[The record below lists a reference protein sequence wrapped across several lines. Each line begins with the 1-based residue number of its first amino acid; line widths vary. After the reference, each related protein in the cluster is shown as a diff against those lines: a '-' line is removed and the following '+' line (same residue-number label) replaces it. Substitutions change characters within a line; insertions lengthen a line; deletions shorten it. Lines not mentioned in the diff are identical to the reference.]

1 MKQNLF
7 DREEMAKAWE
17 GFVPGNWSEEIDVR
31 DFIQKNYTPYLGDQS
46 FLEGPTD
53 DTKSLWNKVDEMI
66 QEEVRSKTIKV
77 DLERFSGIDNFAPGY
92 IDKDRELIVGLQTDE
107 PLKRIMN
114 PYGGFRMV
122 KNALE
127 AYGLEMDPD
136 LEQKFN
142 EYRKTHNQGV
152 FDAYTKEMRT
162 VRSVGLLTGLPDAYG
177 RGRII
182 GDYRRVPLY
191 GVDYLKEM
199 RIRDKENL
207 TGPATDEVIRLREEF
222 TDQIRALDAMKS
234 MAAKYGCDIGRPAR
248 NAQEAVQWLYLAY
261 LAAVKENN
269 GAAMSFGR
277 NTAFIDIYIERDL
290 QKGLIDE
297 KTAQALVDQLVI
309 KLRLVRHL
317 RTPEY
322 DQLFAGDPTW
332 VTEAIGGIGLDGRP
346 LVTKT
351 AYRFLHTLTNLGTS
365 PEPNMTVLWSKDL
378 PREFKEYCAY
388 MSIKT
393 ASIQYENDD
402 LMRPIY
408 GDDYAIACC
417 VSAMRVGKDM
427 QFFGA
432 RANLAKALLYA
443 INGGVDEIKRDKVT
457 GGPITVISGIEKNTE
472 EVLSYDT
479 VVESFKKVM
488 DKLAEIYVNTMNTI
502 HYMHD
507 KYAYE
512 ASQLALHDPD
522 VHRFIAFGVAG
533 LSIVAD
539 SLSAIKYA
547 KVKPIRNEE
556 GIAIDF
562 EIEGDF
568 PRYGNDDDRV
578 DSIAVEVN
586 KYFIEALRRHPA
598 YRNAE
603 HTLSLL
609 TITSNVIYGKKTGTT
624 PDGRKKGEP
633 FAPGANPSNGADK
646 LGALASLNSVAKLP
660 YKGVNQ
666 DGISNTFSIVPS
678 ALGKNLDERV
688 VNLTNIMEG
697 YFNQNAFHIN
707 VNVLDKD
714 LLIDAMENPE
724 KYPNLTIR
732 VSGYA
737 VRFNQ
742 LDREHQLDVINRTFH
757 EFV

>member
-1 MKQNLF
+1 
-7 DREEMAKAWE
+7 
-17 GFVPGNWSEEIDVR
+17 
-31 DFIQKNYTPYLGDQS
+31 
-46 FLEGPTD
+46 
-53 DTKSLWNKVDEMI
+53 
-66 QEEVRSKTIKV
+66 
-77 DLERFSGIDNFAPGY
+77 
-92 IDKDRELIVGLQTDE
+92 
-107 PLKRIMN
+107 
-114 PYGGFRMV
+114 
-122 KNALE
+122 
-127 AYGLEMDPD
+127 
-136 LEQKFN
+136 
-142 EYRKTHNQGV
+142 
-152 FDAYTKEMRT
+152 
-162 VRSVGLLTGLPDAYG
+162 
-177 RGRII
+177 
-182 GDYRRVPLY
+182 
-191 GVDYLKEM
+191 
-199 RIRDKENL
+199 L

>member
-1 MKQNLF
+1 M
-7 DREEMAKAWE
+7 
-17 GFVPGNWSEEIDVR
+17 
-31 DFIQKNYTPYLGDQS
+31 
-46 FLEGPTD
+46 
-53 DTKSLWNKVDEMI
+53 
-66 QEEVRSKTIKV
+66 
-77 DLERFSGIDNFAPGY
+77 
-92 IDKDRELIVGLQTDE
+92 
-107 PLKRIMN
+107 
-114 PYGGFRMV
+114 
-122 KNALE
+122 E
-127 AYGLEMDPD
+127 AR
-136 LEQKFN
+136 FN
-142 EYRKTHNQGV
+142 EYRKTHNQGT
-152 FDAYTKEMRT
+152 FDAYTPEMRT

-182 GDYRRVPLY
+182 GDYRRVALY
-191 GVDYLKEM
+191 GIDYLKEM
-199 RIRDKENL
+199 RMKDKINHVGLANEEN
-207 TGPATDEVIRLREEF
+207 IRLREEF
-222 TDQIRALDAMKS
+222 SEQIRALDEIKS
-234 MAAKYGCDIGRPAR
+234 MAAKYGFDIGRPAKT
-248 NAQEAVQWLYLAY
+248 AQEAVQWLYFAY

-277 NTAFIDIYIERDL
+277 NTAFLDIYIQRDL
-290 QKGLIDE
+290 KRGLIDE
-297 KTAQALVDQLVI
+297 KTAQELIDQLVI

-322 DQLFAGDPTW
+322 DELFAGDPTW
-332 VTEAIGGIGLDGRP
+332 VTESIGGIGEDGRP

-351 AYRFLHTLTNLGTS
+351 AYRFLHTLINLGTS
-365 PEPNMTVLWSKDL
+365 PEPNMTVLWSEQL
-378 PREFKEYCAY
+378 PSEFKEYCAY

-402 LMRPIY
+402 LMRPLY

-417 VSAMRVGKDM
+417 VSAMRVGKEM
-427 QFFGA
+427 QYFGA

-443 INGGVDEIKRDKVT
+443 INGGIDEIYRDKVT
-457 GGPITVISGIEKNTE
+457 GDYVQVIPGIELNTQ
-472 EVLSYDT
+472 EVLDYDT
-479 VVESFKKVM
+479 VLESFKKVM

-512 ASQLALHDPD
+512 AGQMALHDPY
-522 VHRFIAFGVAG
+522 VHRWIAFGIAG

-547 KVKPIRNEE
+547 KVKPIRNDA
-556 GIAIDF
+556 GIAVDF
-562 EIEGDF
+562 EIEGEF
-568 PRYGNDDDRV
+568 PRYGNDDDRADELAIKV
-578 DSIAVEVN
+578 SE
-586 KYFIEALRRHPA
+586 YFIEALRRTPA

-609 TITSNVIYGKKTGTT
+609 TITSNVTYGKTTGST

-633 FAPGANPSNGADK
+633 FAPGANPMNGADQS
-646 LGALASLNSVAKLP
+646 GALASLNSVAKLP

-666 DGISNTFSIVPS
+666 DGISNTFSIVPM
-678 ALGKNLDERV
+678 ALGKNLEERV
-688 VNLTNIMEG
+688 TNLTNILEG
-697 YFNQNAFHIN
+697 YFKRGAFHLN
-707 VNVLDKD
+707 VNVMDKD
-714 LLIDAMENPE
+714 LLIDAMENPD

-737 VRFNQ
+737 VRFNR

>member
-1 MKQNLF
+1 
-7 DREEMAKAWE
+7 
-17 GFVPGNWSEEIDVR
+17 
-31 DFIQKNYTPYLGDQS
+31 
-46 FLEGPTD
+46 
-53 DTKSLWNKVDEMI
+53 
-66 QEEVRSKTIKV
+66 
-77 DLERFSGIDNFAPGY
+77 
-92 IDKDRELIVGLQTDE
+92 
-107 PLKRIMN
+107 
-114 PYGGFRMV
+114 
-122 KNALE
+122 
-127 AYGLEMDPD
+127 
-136 LEQKFN
+136 
-142 EYRKTHNQGV
+142 
-152 FDAYTKEMRT
+152 
-162 VRSVGLLTGLPDAYG
+162 
-177 RGRII
+177 
-182 GDYRRVPLY
+182 
-191 GVDYLKEM
+191 
-199 RIRDKENL
+199 
-207 TGPATDEVIRLREEF
+207 
-222 TDQIRALDAMKS
+222 MKS

-568 PRYGNDDDRV
+568 Q
-578 DSIAVEVN
+578 I
-586 KYFIEALRRHPA
+586 
-598 YRNAE
+598 
-603 HTLSLL
+603 
-609 TITSNVIYGKKTGTT
+609 
-624 PDGRKKGEP
+624 RK
-633 FAPGANPSNGADK
+633 
-646 LGALASLNSVAKLP
+646 
-660 YKGVNQ
+660 
-666 DGISNTFSIVPS
+666 
-678 ALGKNLDERV
+678 R
-688 VNLTNIMEG
+688 
-697 YFNQNAFHIN
+697 
-707 VNVLDKD
+707 
-714 LLIDAMENPE
+714 
-724 KYPNLTIR
+724 
-732 VSGYA
+732 
-737 VRFNQ
+737 
-742 LDREHQLDVINRTFH
+742 
-757 EFV
+757 

>member
-1 MKQNLF
+1 
-7 DREEMAKAWE
+7 
-17 GFVPGNWSEEIDVR
+17 
-31 DFIQKNYTPYLGDQS
+31 
-46 FLEGPTD
+46 
-53 DTKSLWNKVDEMI
+53 
-66 QEEVRSKTIKV
+66 
-77 DLERFSGIDNFAPGY
+77 
-92 IDKDRELIVGLQTDE
+92 
-107 PLKRIMN
+107 
-114 PYGGFRMV
+114 
-122 KNALE
+122 
-127 AYGLEMDPD
+127 
-136 LEQKFN
+136 
-142 EYRKTHNQGV
+142 THNQGV

-479 VVESFKKVM
+479 VVESF
-488 DKLAEIYVNTMNTI
+488 
-502 HYMHD
+502 
-507 KYAYE
+507 
-512 ASQLALHDPD
+512 
-522 VHRFIAFGVAG
+522 
-533 LSIVAD
+533 
-539 SLSAIKYA
+539 
-547 KVKPIRNEE
+547 
-556 GIAIDF
+556 
-562 EIEGDF
+562 
-568 PRYGNDDDRV
+568 
-578 DSIAVEVN
+578 
-586 KYFIEALRRHPA
+586 
-598 YRNAE
+598 
-603 HTLSLL
+603 
-609 TITSNVIYGKKTGTT
+609 
-624 PDGRKKGEP
+624 
-633 FAPGANPSNGADK
+633 
-646 LGALASLNSVAKLP
+646 
-660 YKGVNQ
+660 
-666 DGISNTFSIVPS
+666 
-678 ALGKNLDERV
+678 
-688 VNLTNIMEG
+688 
-697 YFNQNAFHIN
+697 
-707 VNVLDKD
+707 
-714 LLIDAMENPE
+714 
-724 KYPNLTIR
+724 
-732 VSGYA
+732 
-737 VRFNQ
+737 
-742 LDREHQLDVINRTFH
+742 
-757 EFV
+757 